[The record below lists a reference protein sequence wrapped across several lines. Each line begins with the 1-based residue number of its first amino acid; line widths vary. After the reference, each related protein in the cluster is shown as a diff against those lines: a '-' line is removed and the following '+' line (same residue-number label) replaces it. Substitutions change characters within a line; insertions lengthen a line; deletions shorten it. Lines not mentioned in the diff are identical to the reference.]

1 MTIPMILLGLIIS
14 TLFAAVFHL
23 VVGGGATHLFAYII
37 LSAIG
42 FWIGNFIG
50 VYFEL
55 SFFPIG
61 ALHLGFATIGSG
73 VFLLTGRW
81 LSKVEQQ

>member
-14 TLFAAVFHL
+14 TLYSAVFHL
-23 VVGGGATHLFAYII
+23 VVGGGAVHFFAYII

-50 VYFEL
+50 VYLEL

-73 VFLLTGRW
+73 VFLLIGRW
-81 LSKVEQQ
+81 LSRVETE